1 MLLIFT
7 PLCLLDESRIN
18 AFGDKL
24 PYLECIAIFA
34 KSVDHRF
41 KTIVIF
47 LKALFLF
54 FMGLLL
60 FFSH

>member
-47 LKALFLF
+47 
-54 FMGLLL
+54 
-60 FFSH
+60 